1 MEKYD
6 IKLLASF
13 NEMVKTTFK
22 IIELLNTLEEY
33 DSIDLGYITTK
44 FRHTMNSTVPIIAAE
59 EEKLKDIIYKKSQA
73 SNDNHKAMSKYVSDI
88 IILSQEMRLKV
99 TDLYNKQMGGL
110 NVNTTIT
117 YRSIYSTGTAN
128 SNQRIY
134 IYGQE
139 TPEIPRLHSAEHKP
153 PTLSD

>member
-6 IKLLASF
+6 SKLLASF

-33 DSIDLGYITTK
+33 DSIDIGYITTK
-44 FRHTMNSTVPIIAAE
+44 LRHTMNSTVPIIDAE
-59 EEKLKDIIYKKSQA
+59 EEKLKDILYKKSQA

-99 TDLYNKQMGGL
+99 IDLYNKQMGGL
-110 NVNTTIT
+110 NVDTTIT
-117 YRSIYSTGTAN
+117 YRFIYSTGTAN

-139 TPEIPRLHSAEHKP
+139 TPEIPRLHSAEHKT

>member
-6 IKLLASF
+6 IKLLVSF
-13 NEMVKTTFK
+13 DEMVKTTFK

-33 DSIDLGYITTK
+33 DSIDIGYLTTK
-44 FRHTMNSTVPIIAAE
+44 FRHTMDSTVPIITAE

-73 SNDNHKAMSKYVSDI
+73 SNDNHKAMSRYISDI

-110 NVNTTIT
+110 NVDTTVT
-117 YRSIYSTGTAN
+117 YRSIYSIGTAN

-139 TPEIPRLHSAEHKP
+139 TSEIPRLHSAEHKT